1 MEGVVRTRVGYAGGT
16 TASPTYR
23 SMGDHTETLQLDYD
37 PDVLSYEDL
46 LAVFWVAHNPTYRV
60 TSIQYKAAIF
70 THNAEQRRLAL
81 ATREAEAVRRGVAIH
96 TEILPYTGFTRAEDY
111 HQKYRLR
118 HTRPLITA
126 FRAAYPDLGRAFVD
140 STAAA
145 RINGFVSGYGEVATL
160 RAEIDRYGLPPEARR
175 ALLGRARI

>member
-1 MEGVVRTRVGYAGGT
+1 MAGVVRTRVGYAGGT
-16 TASPTYR
+16 TANPTYR
-23 SMGDHTETLQLDYD
+23 NIGDHTETLQLDYD

-46 LAVFWVAHNPTYRV
+46 LTVFWASHNPTYRV
-60 TSIQYKAAIF
+60 YSTQYKAAIF

-81 ATREAEAVRRGVAIH
+81 ATRDAEAARRGVAIH

-118 HTRPLITA
+118 NTRELIA
-126 FRAAYPDLGRAFVD
+126 PFRAAYPDLGRGFTD

-145 RINGFVSGYGEVATL
+145 RVNGFVSGYGEASTL
-160 RAEIDRYGLPPEARR
+160 RAEIDRYGLPPEARQ
-175 ALLGRARI
+175 ALLSRAGV